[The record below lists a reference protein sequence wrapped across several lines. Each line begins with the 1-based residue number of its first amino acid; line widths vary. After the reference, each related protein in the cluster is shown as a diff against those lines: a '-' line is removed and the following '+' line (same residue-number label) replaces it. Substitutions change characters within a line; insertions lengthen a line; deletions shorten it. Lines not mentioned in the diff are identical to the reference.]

1 MTNDLR
7 LAVVIPA
14 YNEEETI
21 SKVLSELDS
30 CLTSLDKISYFE
42 LVVVDDGS
50 SDNTEKIAN
59 DISKTVVISHGFNRG
74 IGAAVRTGLQ
84 YAEKNDFDIVV
95 KFDADLQHDVNDI
108 AELIAPLVSNKTDLV
123 YGDRFSGKINYKM
136 PPIRKYGNKF
146 FTNFMKL
153 ITKYHISDSQPGLFA
168 GNKQFLSNVTIFS
181 DYNYTQQ
188 VLYSSYLAG
197 LRFKQVPIQ
206 FNEREHGQSFVKLSY
221 PFKAMFQIL
230 LLMITKNPMK
240 SLGTISLIFLS
251 ISTAITI
258 SELSTFFL
266 GSSPKPIMRV
276 NLVLGTGLVGVQLL
290 ITALIL
296 KSISNLEKHIRN

>member
-1 MTNDLR
+1 M
-7 LAVVIPA
+7 
-14 YNEEETI
+14 
-21 SKVLSELDS
+21 
-30 CLTSLDKISYFE
+30 
-42 LVVVDDGS
+42 
-50 SDNTEKIAN
+50 
-59 DISKTVVISHGFNRG
+59 
-74 IGAAVRTGLQ
+74 Q

-153 ITKYHISDSQPGLFA
+153 ITKYHISDSQPGLVA
-168 GNKQFLSNVTIFS
+168 GNTQFLSNVTIFS

-240 SLGTISLIFLS
+240 SLGTISLIFLY
-251 ISTAITI
+251 I
-258 SELSTFFL
+258 
-266 GSSPKPIMRV
+266 
-276 NLVLGTGLVGVQLL
+276 NCDYD
-290 ITALIL
+290 
-296 KSISNLEKHIRN
+296 